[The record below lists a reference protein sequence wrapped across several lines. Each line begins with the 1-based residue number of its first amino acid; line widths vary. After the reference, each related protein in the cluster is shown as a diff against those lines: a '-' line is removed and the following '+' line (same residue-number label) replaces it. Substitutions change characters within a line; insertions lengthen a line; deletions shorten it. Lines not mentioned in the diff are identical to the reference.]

1 MTQDQTGQA
10 RGTGYVGRG
19 QVVPDD
25 EMDVSQTDQ
34 SGPVTRLKKVASALR
49 GDRPDQTVPD
59 EPVPDQ
65 GMPAETVPDE
75 MAMTSPVQQ
84 GQSGSWAAEPAE
96 DGAVNST
103 VREDEMSNGEY
114 ADATRPNEVGA
125 VRSPQAAGR
134 DYEVEQ
140 GRTGMTRNED
150 AWPGGPFDSRFG
162 HLRDGLARRH
172 RWYRPGARVRPRG
185 RHCDRVQRPGR
196 HRLGPAGAGR
206 QQAGRHR
213 SRHH

>member
-65 GMPAETVPDE
+65 GMPAQTVPDE

-84 GQSGSWAAEPAE
+84 GQSGSWAA
-96 DGAVNST
+96 
-103 VREDEMSNGEY
+103 
-114 ADATRPNEVGA
+114 
-125 VRSPQAAGR
+125 AGR
-134 DYEVEQ
+134 GRRYEQ
-140 GRTGMTRNED
+140 HG
-150 AWPGGPFDSRFG
+150 S
-162 HLRDGLARRH
+162 
-172 RWYRPGARVRPRG
+172 
-185 RHCDRVQRPGR
+185 
-196 HRLGPAGAGR
+196 
-206 QQAGRHR
+206 
-213 SRHH
+213 